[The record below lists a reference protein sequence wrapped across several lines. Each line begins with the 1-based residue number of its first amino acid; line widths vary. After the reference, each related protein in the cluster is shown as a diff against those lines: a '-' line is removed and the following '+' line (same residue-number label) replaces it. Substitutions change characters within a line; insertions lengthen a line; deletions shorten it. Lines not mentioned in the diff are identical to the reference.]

1 MEIRLLTDGERGEG
15 LELAW
20 EVFLRYDAP
29 SYSRE
34 GIDAFGYAIHDPL
47 YIRGLKFY
55 GAFENGEMLGVLAT
69 RKEGSHIALFFV
81 DGAHHCRGIGRA
93 LVQQAQKVCAA
104 RELTVHS
111 SPYAVEIYRRLGF
124 EISGER
130 EEKDGIAYIP
140 MKWQRK

>member
-1 MEIRLLTDGERGEG
+1 MEIRLLEDCERGAG

-20 EVFLRYDAP
+20 EVFLRYDAAD
-29 SYSRE
+29 YSRE
-34 GIDAFGYAIHDPL
+34 GIDAFGYALHDPL
-47 YIRGLKFY
+47 YVRRLKFY

-69 RKEGSHIALFFV
+69 REGGSHIALFFV
-81 DGAHHCRGIGRA
+81 DGAHHCKGIGRA
-93 LVQQAQKVCAA
+93 LVRQAQKDCAEG
-104 RELTVHS
+104 ELTVHS

-124 EISGER
+124 ESSGEK